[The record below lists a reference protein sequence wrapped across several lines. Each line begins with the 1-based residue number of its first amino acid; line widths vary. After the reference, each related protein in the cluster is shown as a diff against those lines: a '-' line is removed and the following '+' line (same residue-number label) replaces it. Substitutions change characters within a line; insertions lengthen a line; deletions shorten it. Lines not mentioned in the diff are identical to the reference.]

1 MSHSITKYPQPTKS
15 TKRSDRALE
24 LLRAIKRSGVARS
37 AGVTHRETVSG
48 HALTSNAR
56 RGSRSAGTPMWL

>member
-1 MSHSITKYPQPTKS
+1 MSHSVTKYPQPTKA

-24 LLRAIKRSGVARS
+24 ILRAVKRSGVARS

-48 HALTSNAR
+48 HAISANIR
-56 RGSRSAGTPMWL
+56 RASRSTGTPMWL